1 MTKPHS
7 LESPSS
13 TVFRYPDGR
22 TVNTTPIA
30 TIVKDGNWP
39 EPVPLPPV
47 EPGVPDLAEDL
58 IPKALRP
65 YICDAAERTQI
76 PLCFVAVP
84 AMVAMGSLVGRT
96 VGIYPKQADNWLVVP
111 NLWGLVIG
119 RPGVLKSPA
128 IKAGLKPLS
137 RLSAEAREIFE
148 SDTAE
153 RETDMQIA
161 RAELEAAK
169 KSVAEALKKGTKDAI
184 TGAKADLLDMNRR
197 LEQKSGLIQKRYTTN
212 DPTIESV
219 GVLLKENPRGILLVR
234 DELYGL
240 LRSMDKFGREGDR
253 EFYLEAWNGD
263 GNEGFDIDRIGR
275 GHIHIEALCLSI
287 IGGMQPGKFR
297 SYAAGAFRG
306 GTGDDGLLQRFQL
319 AVWPEVSPGWEN
331 IDRAADAHALEEA
344 YRFFKYLDDLDIPSV
359 SSVSSQK
366 EIPGLRF
373 SPEAQELFDAW
384 RQELEFR
391 LRSPEMER
399 TPAFE
404 SHLAKYRSLMPSI
417 ALLLHLA
424 DNPESMGVSLDA
436 ATRAAAWCEFL
447 EQHAN
452 KIYAQEIRAELSA
465 AHRLYEKIITS
476 KIEDGKSVREIYRP
490 QWSGLSTPESVW
502 PALRL
507 LERHNII
514 SIDHEETGGR
524 ATDILNINPKT
535 LRGE

>member
-319 AVWPEVSPGWEN
+319 AVWPEFQVLPTVVDPVHRHIGQHHGVRWVLKISQNVVVAGDPVVLRNKQRTVS
-331 IDRAADAHALEEA
+331 DRHPVGHGQTAEDRQDLISGAVAIRIPHGVHVADLGCAGELPETTHKHRAVVGKRHLPRSPQA
-344 YRFFKYLDDLDIPSV
+344 VGVDLDLKTRWEGDRI
-359 SSVSSQK
+359 
-366 EIPGLRF
+366 ER
-373 SPEAQELFDAW
+373 D
-384 RQELEFR
+384 R
-391 LRSPEMER
+391 LRSASTLGLAGLGKDAYTHDCDYYRDSGLDIEFRMHQLHSLESVHTHCSGN
-399 TPAFE
+399 TPPFPPAQWRRFT
-404 SHLAKYRSLMPSI
+404 
-417 ALLLHLA
+417 LHLTH
-424 DNPESMGVSLDA
+424 L
-436 ATRAAAWCEFL
+436 
-447 EQHAN
+447 
-452 KIYAQEIRAELSA
+452 
-465 AHRLYEKIITS
+465 
-476 KIEDGKSVREIYRP
+476 
-490 QWSGLSTPESVW
+490 TP
-502 PALRL
+502 R
-507 LERHNII
+507 R
-514 SIDHEETGGR
+514 R
-524 ATDILNINPKT
+524 
-535 LRGE
+535 